1 MLANFI
7 SWWIARIGEL
17 LPGFLTHTAGR
28 PRDGIVID
36 IPGNHEVTASIR
48 RGGTERPIG
57 LGAAARVAARNPV
70 LLRPPPGFVLMKRH
84 VVPTAPRR
92 DLHQML
98 GHELSRITPFAA
110 EDLFWRWTGQVLPGD
125 RSRTE
130 AVLTMVPKKLLTDA
144 FATLESAGL
153 KADFIEIGSAGRLIL
168 LPVAEAPELNSR
180 AILVRTLARTCAGL
194 AVVALGLPLVL
205 QAYALRSTEEA
216 IVALQPAVKQVEA
229 MRRGLAASNGA
240 RDVMTREAER
250 TGDLLQVLATITRIL
265 PDDSYLTDFALRERQ
280 MTISG
285 RTAAAPRLI
294 TGLSANPTIRDPA
307 FAAPVTR
314 TEGATSEVFS
324 IKAEIVR

>member
-7 SWWIARIGEL
+7 SWWIARFCEL
-17 LPGFLTHTAGR
+17 LPGAWTHTAGR
-28 PRDGIVID
+28 PLDGVVID
-36 IPGNHEVTASIR
+36 IAGGHEVTASIR
-48 RGGTERPIG
+48 RQGTERPIG
-57 LGAAARVAARNPV
+57 LGAAARVAGRNPV
-70 LLRPPPGFVLMKRH
+70 LLRPPPGFVLVKRH

-92 DLHQML
+92 DLHQLL
-98 GHELSRITPFAA
+98 GHELSRITPFSA
-110 EDLFWRWTGQVLPGD
+110 EVLFWRWAGQVLPGD

-130 AVLTMVPKKLLTDA
+130 VVLTMVPKKLLTEA
-144 FATLESAGL
+144 FATLASAGL
-153 KADFIEIGSAGRLIL
+153 KADFIEVGSAERPTL
-168 LPVAEAPELNSR
+168 LPIAEAPELNGQ
-180 AILVRTLARTCAGL
+180 AILVRTLAWTCAGF
-194 AVVALGLPLVL
+194 AVVALGLPLAL

-216 IVALQPAVKQVEA
+216 ILALQPAVRQVEA
-229 MRRGLAASNGA
+229 LRRGLAASNDA
-240 RDVMTREAER
+240 RGVMTREAER